1 MKYVAMAK
9 AVCLYVFIVVYWA
22 LLIVLYSPVQLP
34 VTLIAIWVEKTGEV
48 HWRKWRYNLWIGQ
61 DQSLNALLGGDR
73 DITLSSRIGWNAERG
88 SQTALYMEAWL
99 NPVWELFTG
108 IDNHCRRAIE
118 RDEQHNKH
126 WGA

>member
-61 DQSLNALLGGDR
+61 DQSLNALLGGQR
-73 DITLSSRIGWNAERG
+73 HYPFVPN
-88 SQTALYMEAWL
+88 WL
-99 NPVWELFTG
+99 E
-108 IDNHCRRAIE
+108 RRARQPNRIVYGSVAKP
-118 RDEQHNKH
+118 RLGTVYRHRQPLPPCD
-126 WGA
+126 